1 MMSSQATL
9 APFLKSGKVR
19 LIGVTSKEKH
29 PSFPDVP
36 PLINTV
42 PGFSSETWVGV
53 FAPAGTPPALVER
66 LNRAIGETAASP
78 ELRMLLEPDGMLP
91 VSATP
96 ASFAARIRQELV
108 QWKQVAASRKIV
120 VE

>member
-1 MMSSQATL
+1 MSS
-9 APFLKSGKVR
+9 PKP
-19 LIGVTSKEKH
+19 H

-36 PLINTV
+36 PLVNTV

-53 FAPAGTPPALVER
+53 FAPAGTPAPMVER
-66 LNRAIGETAASP
+66 LNRAINEIATSP

-91 VSATP
+91 VSVTP
-96 ASFAARIRQELV
+96 AAFAARVKQELA
-108 QWKQVAASRKIV
+108 QWKNVASSRRIV